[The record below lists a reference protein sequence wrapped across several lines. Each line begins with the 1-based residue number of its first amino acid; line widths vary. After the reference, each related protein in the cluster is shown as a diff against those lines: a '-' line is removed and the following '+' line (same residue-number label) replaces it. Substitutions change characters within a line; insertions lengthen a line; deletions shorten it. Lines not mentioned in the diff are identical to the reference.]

1 MKGRKR
7 ILRKGLSGKILSFTM
22 ALAMVANLMGGY
34 CAATELSTKEVK
46 AANAEQ
52 PPYRN
57 VMYYGDWS
65 IYSGQKNFTPDKID
79 GSLITHLNFAFM
91 DADANGDL
99 ITTDTWADYE
109 NPNVGFSVGTD
120 NKYAGVLGAMV
131 LLRQKYPN
139 MKIGV
144 SVGGWTRS
152 GDFPKIAASETT
164 RKNFANNVA
173 KFVHYYGY
181 DFVDIDWEYPTAD
194 RDPDP
199 EGNGVAIDKGCKGS
213 AADTQNYTLLL
224 QAIRDALD
232 SYGAKD
238 NKHYELSVAMSASPK
253 MMAAIEY
260 EKVLKIV
267 DFANMMTY
275 DLNGAWGGFTA
286 HQTALYTNPAYDE
299 GDAGL
304 SVDSCIKYLENKYG
318 DNIDYS
324 KIVVGVAPYT
334 RGWKE
339 VKKDTGRDSKNPGL
353 YADATGENGV
363 TYAYSDIN
371 SLVSKYNLTKYWD
384 DVAKANYYYSESSGM
399 FFTCDTEESVAEK
412 GKYVKQKHLG
422 GLISWMA
429 SLDAS
434 STITKTM
441 KESLYG
447 SAAIPNQ
454 KIVAP
459 ANDGVETTVT
469 TSGDSY
475 TITLKNT
482 NSSVTKASGSK
493 DISVMPWAE
502 YFGKTLSYPSISI
515 ETQNG
520 ETLSGDWSAGGT
532 ITTENGKTVVTPPE
546 WSSKTLEPGAS
557 LTFTLKSGKGTANAQ
572 NIKGITLR
580 QKAVSAGEILSAKV
594 VYKNGDY
601 VEPSENVTTKSQQT
615 TNSQTQTTAKEQN
628 TTKGQQVTTASVTT
642 KKENDTTKQ
651 ATGNYP
657 EWSPNSV
664 VYGLGNL
671 VQYQGKVYECTYA
684 HTSNLGWS
692 PTDAATLWKL
702 RTDLVAG
709 EVQTTKN
716 SGSEQETTENN
727 YTVNSKLPEHMVTGY
742 WHNFLNGSTALKIS
756 DVPDYYD
763 MICVS
768 FANSSTT
775 PGKVTF
781 ELDKDLSN
789 ALGGYTKAQFIQ
801 DIKNAKAKGQ
811 HVIISVGGAEGT
823 TYITNEEAANQFATS
838 LISIIEEY
846 GFEGVDIDFE
856 GGAVSG
862 TDYIAEALRTVHNH
876 FGEDFIITMAP
887 ETYYFQ
893 DTNPNG
899 TMATSAYYR
908 LAYKIRDILTI
919 CYPQFYNS
927 GAMNGYNGFNAQV
940 GTADFLTSLST
951 LLLENGLRA
960 DQVAL
965 GLPSTSKAASSGYV
979 STDIISTAVKALVN
993 GTSSGKFTAPKAYPT
1008 LRGVMTWSINWDA
1021 TNNYTWAKS
1030 MSSLMDSLEK
1040 HEQPTTKQATTVA
1053 PTTKTPVTEAPT
1065 VASTTKN
1072 ETTAAGQPELKPTE
1086 VIGLTIQ
1093 EQKAGKVTY
1102 VWGQTQEQIASG
1114 QTYKVYIDGQYI
1126 ESYTVA
1132 TSTTYTFTT
1141 NGKHTI
1147 RVTANLN
1154 GYETE
1159 GQTIEVTVQGLTQ
1172 DATTKTPVQ
1181 TTATT
1186 TKAPEQT
1193 TNPGTVTTGLSSRL
1207 MIGYYH
1213 TWNNDGN
1220 PFIKLR
1226 DVDKNWDV
1234 INISFAEP
1242 EKAGSTD
1249 GKMKFDISGLTSDYT
1264 KDDFKKD
1271 VKSLQAQGKKIV
1283 LSIGGYEG
1291 YFSLTS
1297 DNAVNQFVSDIK
1309 SIINEYGF
1317 DGIDIDLEQSSVQF
1331 ESGNDKDINNPTS
1344 PKVVNMIKA
1353 IRTICD
1359 SYGNDFILSWA
1370 PETFYVQLGY
1380 SFYGGINQYCDTRAG
1395 VYLPMINALRDKTS
1409 YVHVQLYN
1417 SSPIT
1422 GLDGTSYNMG
1432 TKEGIVAMCEMLL
1445 KGFHVGAY
1453 YTNSTDESTYFAPL
1467 RPDQVVIGV
1476 PSSQSAAGS
1485 GQVTNEVLQSAF
1497 TELNNNYPGIRGI
1510 MSWSI
1515 NWDSSQNKNTFVNE
1529 NAEFLAKFKNNEPTT
1544 VAPVTTQ
1551 APTEKTTTVAP
1562 VTTQAPTEKATT
1574 VAPVTTQAPTEKAT
1588 TVAPTTVAPT
1598 TKIDEDDTIPAPI
1611 GLTYAGNKDLPYYFA
1626 WQAPSSYIENYNVY
1640 VDGVFA
1646 GSSVNSSI
1654 NLTADVFANGNGD
1667 YTVSVRSVKN
1677 GKMSAATQ
1685 ITYTFKDGTGSKP
1698 TTVAPVTTAAPT
1710 EKATTA
1716 VPTTQA
1722 PTTVAPTEKAT
1733 TAVPT
1738 TQTPTTQAPT
1748 EKATTVAP
1756 TTVAPTTKI
1765 DEDDTIPA
1773 PIGLTYAGNKDLPYY
1788 FAWQAPSSDIE
1799 NYNVYVDGVFAGSS
1813 VNSSINLTADVF
1825 ANGNGDYT
1833 VSVRSVKN
1841 GKMSAATQITYT
1853 FKDGTGSKPTTVAPV
1868 TTVAPTEKTTTV
1880 APVTTQAPTE
1890 KATTAV
1896 PTTQTPTTVAPTEKA
1911 TTAVPTTQTPTTV
1924 APTEKATT
1932 VAPTTVAPTT
1942 KIDEDD
1948 TIPAP
1953 IGLTYAGNKDLPY
1966 YFAWQAPSSD
1976 IENYNVYVDG
1986 VFAGSSVNSSI
1997 NLTADVFANGN
2008 GDYTVSVRSVKN
2020 GKMSAATQITYTFK
2034 DGTGSKPTTVAPVT
2048 TVAPTEKTTT
2058 VAPVTTQA
2066 PTEKATTVDQPTQV
2080 TTTQAPTTVAPTEK
2094 ATTAVPT
2101 TQAPTTVAPTEKAT
2115 TAVPTTQVPTTVAPT
2130 EKATT
2135 VVPTTKGTDIST
2147 NPVTIGNKETSVDN
2161 TKKETSADQKVMINK
2176 AKIKVAKRKH
2186 KSAKIKVSFKKI
2198 SGVTGYQIRVSSTKK
2213 FTKKKTITKF
2223 VSKTNVK
2230 VYARKLKKA
2239 KKLYVQVRG
2248 YKIVGGKKVYG
2259 LWSGKKKVKK

>member
-7 ILRKGLSGKILSFTM
+7 TLRKGLSGKILSFTM

-120 NKYAGVLGAMV
+120 NKYAGVLGAML

-224 QAIRDALD
+224 QAIRDELD

-238 NKHYELSVAMSASPK
+238 DKHYELSVAMSASPK

-363 TYAYSDIN
+363 TYAYSDID

-434 STITKTM
+434 STMTKTM

-454 KIVAP
+454 KIVVP

-520 ETLSGDWSAGGT
+520 ETLSGEWSAGGT

-580 QKAVSAGEILSAKV
+580 QKAVSAGEILSTKV

-601 VEPSENVTTKSQQT
+601 VEPSEDVTTKSQQT

-716 SGSEQETTENN
+716 NGSEQETTENN

-823 TYITNEEAANQFATS
+823 TYITNKEAANQFATS

-862 TDYIAEALRTVHNH
+862 TDYIAEALRTVRNH

-993 GTSSGKFTAPKAYPT
+993 GTSSGNFTAPKAYPT

-1065 VASTTKN
+1065 VA
-1072 ETTAAGQPELKPTE
+1072 
-1086 VIGLTIQ
+1086 
-1093 EQKAGKVTY
+1093 
-1102 VWGQTQEQIASG
+1102 
-1114 QTYKVYIDGQYI
+1114 
-1126 ESYTVA
+1126 
-1132 TSTTYTFTT
+1132 
-1141 NGKHTI
+1141 
-1147 RVTANLN
+1147 
-1154 GYETE
+1154 
-1159 GQTIEVTVQGLTQ
+1159 
-1172 DATTKTPVQ
+1172 
-1181 TTATT
+1181 
-1186 TKAPEQT
+1186 
-1193 TNPGTVTTGLSSRL
+1193 
-1207 MIGYYH
+1207 
-1213 TWNNDGN
+1213 
-1220 PFIKLR
+1220 
-1226 DVDKNWDV
+1226 
-1234 INISFAEP
+1234 
-1242 EKAGSTD
+1242 
-1249 GKMKFDISGLTSDYT
+1249 
-1264 KDDFKKD
+1264 
-1271 VKSLQAQGKKIV
+1271 
-1283 LSIGGYEG
+1283 
-1291 YFSLTS
+1291 
-1297 DNAVNQFVSDIK
+1297 
-1309 SIINEYGF
+1309 
-1317 DGIDIDLEQSSVQF
+1317 
-1331 ESGNDKDINNPTS
+1331 
-1344 PKVVNMIKA
+1344 
-1353 IRTICD
+1353 
-1359 SYGNDFILSWA
+1359 
-1370 PETFYVQLGY
+1370 
-1380 SFYGGINQYCDTRAG
+1380 
-1395 VYLPMINALRDKTS
+1395 
-1409 YVHVQLYN
+1409 
-1417 SSPIT
+1417 
-1422 GLDGTSYNMG
+1422 
-1432 TKEGIVAMCEMLL
+1432 
-1445 KGFHVGAY
+1445 
-1453 YTNSTDESTYFAPL
+1453 
-1467 RPDQVVIGV
+1467 
-1476 PSSQSAAGS
+1476 
-1485 GQVTNEVLQSAF
+1485 
-1497 TELNNNYPGIRGI
+1497 
-1510 MSWSI
+1510 
-1515 NWDSSQNKNTFVNE
+1515 
-1529 NAEFLAKFKNNEPTT
+1529 
-1544 VAPVTTQ
+1544 
-1551 APTEKTTTVAP
+1551 
-1562 VTTQAPTEKATT
+1562 
-1574 VAPVTTQAPTEKAT
+1574 
-1588 TVAPTTVAPT
+1588 PTTVAPT
-1598 TKIDEDDTIPAPI
+1598 TKIEEDDTIPAPI

-1626 WQAPSSYIENYNVY
+1626 WQS
-1640 VDGVFA
+1640 
-1646 GSSVNSSI
+1646 
-1654 NLTADVFANGNGD
+1654 
-1667 YTVSVRSVKN
+1667 
-1677 GKMSAATQ
+1677 
-1685 ITYTFKDGTGSKP
+1685 
-1698 TTVAPVTTAAPT
+1698 
-1710 EKATTA
+1710 
-1716 VPTTQA
+1716 
-1722 PTTVAPTEKAT
+1722 
-1733 TAVPT
+1733 
-1738 TQTPTTQAPT
+1738 
-1748 EKATTVAP
+1748 
-1756 TTVAPTTKI
+1756 
-1765 DEDDTIPA
+1765 
-1773 PIGLTYAGNKDLPYY
+1773 
-1788 FAWQAPSSDIE
+1788 PSSDIE

-1880 APVTTQAPTE
+1880 T
-1890 KATTAV
+1890 
-1896 PTTQTPTTVAPTEKA
+1896 
-1911 TTAVPTTQTPTTV
+1911 
-1924 APTEKATT
+1924 PTEKATT
-1932 VAPTTVAPTT
+1932 VAPTEKT
-1942 KIDEDD
+1942 
-1948 TIPAP
+1948 
-1953 IGLTYAGNKDLPY
+1953 
-1966 YFAWQAPSSD
+1966 
-1976 IENYNVYVDG
+1976 
-1986 VFAGSSVNSSI
+1986 
-1997 NLTADVFANGN
+1997 
-2008 GDYTVSVRSVKN
+2008 
-2020 GKMSAATQITYTFK
+2020 
-2034 DGTGSKPTTVAPVT
+2034 T

-2066 PTEKATTVDQPTQV
+2066 PTEKTTTVVPV
-2080 TTTQAPTTVAPTEK
+2080 TTQAPTEK
-2094 ATTAVPT
+2094 ATTVAPVT
-2101 TQAPTTVAPTEKAT
+2101 TQAPTEKA
-2115 TAVPTTQVPTTVAPT
+2115 TTVAPT

-2230 VYARKLKKA
+2230 VYVRKLKKA

>member
-1 MKGRKR
+1 
-7 ILRKGLSGKILSFTM
+7 
-22 ALAMVANLMGGY
+22 
-34 CAATELSTKEVK
+34 
-46 AANAEQ
+46 
-52 PPYRN
+52 
-57 VMYYGDWS
+57 
-65 IYSGQKNFTPDKID
+65 
-79 GSLITHLNFAFM
+79 
-91 DADANGDL
+91 
-99 ITTDTWADYE
+99 
-109 NPNVGFSVGTD
+109 
-120 NKYAGVLGAMV
+120 MV

-238 NKHYELSVAMSASPK
+238 DKHYELSVAMSASPK

-412 GKYVKQKHLG
+412 GKYVKQKHVG

-557 LTFTLKSGKGTANAQ
+557 LTFTLKSGKGTANVQ

-580 QKAVSAGEILSAKV
+580 QKAIAAGEILSTKV

-601 VEPSENVTTKSQQT
+601 VEPSEDVTTKSQQT

-1551 APTEKTTTVAP
+1551 APTEK
-1562 VTTQAPTEKATT
+1562 
-1574 VAPVTTQAPTEKAT
+1574 
-1588 TVAPTTVAPT
+1588 
-1598 TKIDEDDTIPAPI
+1598 
-1611 GLTYAGNKDLPYYFA
+1611 
-1626 WQAPSSYIENYNVY
+1626 
-1640 VDGVFA
+1640 
-1646 GSSVNSSI
+1646 
-1654 NLTADVFANGNGD
+1654 
-1667 YTVSVRSVKN
+1667 
-1677 GKMSAATQ
+1677 
-1685 ITYTFKDGTGSKP
+1685 
-1698 TTVAPVTTAAPT
+1698 
-1710 EKATTA
+1710 
-1716 VPTTQA
+1716 
-1722 PTTVAPTEKAT
+1722 
-1733 TAVPT
+1733 
-1738 TQTPTTQAPT
+1738 
-1748 EKATTVAP
+1748 ATTVAP

-1880 APVTTQAPTE
+1880 EPVTTQA
-1890 KATTAV
+1890 
-1896 PTTQTPTTVAPTEKA
+1896 
-1911 TTAVPTTQTPTTV
+1911 PTTV

-1932 VAPTTVAPTT
+1932 VVP
-1942 KIDEDD
+1942 
-1948 TIPAP
+1948 
-1953 IGLTYAGNKDLPY
+1953 
-1966 YFAWQAPSSD
+1966 
-1976 IENYNVYVDG
+1976 
-1986 VFAGSSVNSSI
+1986 
-1997 NLTADVFANGN
+1997 
-2008 GDYTVSVRSVKN
+2008 
-2020 GKMSAATQITYTFK
+2020 
-2034 DGTGSKPTTVAPVT
+2034 
-2048 TVAPTEKTTT
+2048 
-2058 VAPVTTQA
+2058 
-2066 PTEKATTVDQPTQV
+2066 
-2080 TTTQAPTTVAPTEK
+2080 TTQAPTTAAPTEK

-2101 TQAPTTVAPTEKAT
+2101 TQAPTTVAPT
-2115 TAVPTTQVPTTVAPT
+2115 TVAPT

-2135 VVPTTKGTDIST
+2135 VVPTTQTPTTIAPSETGTTTKPETSKETPTVSTTEIVTTKTAQTVKVPKVKIKKATKKRSAKKLKVTLKTAKGVKGYQVMIST
-2147 NPVTIGNKETSVDN
+2147 S
-2161 TKKETSADQKVMINK
+2161 
-2176 AKIKVAKRKH
+2176 
-2186 KSAKIKVSFKKI
+2186 
-2198 SGVTGYQIRVSSTKK
+2198 KK
-2213 FTKKKTITKF
+2213 F
-2223 VSKTNVK
+2223 
-2230 VYARKLKKA
+2230 KKA
-2239 KKLYVQVRG
+2239 KVKNYKKAKFTIKKLKANKKYFIRVRA
-2248 YKIVGGKKVYG
+2248 YKVVNGKVYYG
-2259 LWSGKKKVKK
+2259 KWSNRKVKFKK

>member
-1 MKGRKR
+1 
-7 ILRKGLSGKILSFTM
+7 
-22 ALAMVANLMGGY
+22 
-34 CAATELSTKEVK
+34 
-46 AANAEQ
+46 
-52 PPYRN
+52 
-57 VMYYGDWS
+57 
-65 IYSGQKNFTPDKID
+65 
-79 GSLITHLNFAFM
+79 
-91 DADANGDL
+91 
-99 ITTDTWADYE
+99 
-109 NPNVGFSVGTD
+109 
-120 NKYAGVLGAMV
+120 
-131 LLRQKYPN
+131 

-238 NKHYELSVAMSASPK
+238 DKHYELSVAMSASPK

-580 QKAVSAGEILSAKV
+580 QKAVSAGEILSTKV

-601 VEPSENVTTKSQQT
+601 VEPSEDVTTKSQQT

-862 TDYIAEALRTVHNH
+862 TDYIAEALRTVRNH

-1065 VASTTKN
+1065 VAPTTKN

-1114 QTYKVYIDGQYI
+1114 QTYKVYIDGQYL

-1154 GYETE
+1154 GY
-1159 GQTIEVTVQGLTQ
+1159 
-1172 DATTKTPVQ
+1172 
-1181 TTATT
+1181 
-1186 TKAPEQT
+1186 
-1193 TNPGTVTTGLSSRL
+1193 
-1207 MIGYYH
+1207 
-1213 TWNNDGN
+1213 
-1220 PFIKLR
+1220 
-1226 DVDKNWDV
+1226 
-1234 INISFAEP
+1234 
-1242 EKAGSTD
+1242 
-1249 GKMKFDISGLTSDYT
+1249 
-1264 KDDFKKD
+1264 
-1271 VKSLQAQGKKIV
+1271 
-1283 LSIGGYEG
+1283 
-1291 YFSLTS
+1291 
-1297 DNAVNQFVSDIK
+1297 
-1309 SIINEYGF
+1309 
-1317 DGIDIDLEQSSVQF
+1317 
-1331 ESGNDKDINNPTS
+1331 
-1344 PKVVNMIKA
+1344 
-1353 IRTICD
+1353 
-1359 SYGNDFILSWA
+1359 
-1370 PETFYVQLGY
+1370 
-1380 SFYGGINQYCDTRAG
+1380 
-1395 VYLPMINALRDKTS
+1395 
-1409 YVHVQLYN
+1409 
-1417 SSPIT
+1417 
-1422 GLDGTSYNMG
+1422 
-1432 TKEGIVAMCEMLL
+1432 
-1445 KGFHVGAY
+1445 
-1453 YTNSTDESTYFAPL
+1453 
-1467 RPDQVVIGV
+1467 
-1476 PSSQSAAGS
+1476 
-1485 GQVTNEVLQSAF
+1485 
-1497 TELNNNYPGIRGI
+1497 
-1510 MSWSI
+1510 
-1515 NWDSSQNKNTFVNE
+1515 
-1529 NAEFLAKFKNNEPTT
+1529 
-1544 VAPVTTQ
+1544 
-1551 APTEKTTTVAP
+1551 
-1562 VTTQAPTEKATT
+1562 
-1574 VAPVTTQAPTEKAT
+1574 
-1588 TVAPTTVAPT
+1588 
-1598 TKIDEDDTIPAPI
+1598 
-1611 GLTYAGNKDLPYYFA
+1611 
-1626 WQAPSSYIENYNVY
+1626 
-1640 VDGVFA
+1640 
-1646 GSSVNSSI
+1646 
-1654 NLTADVFANGNGD
+1654 
-1667 YTVSVRSVKN
+1667 
-1677 GKMSAATQ
+1677 
-1685 ITYTFKDGTGSKP
+1685 
-1698 TTVAPVTTAAPT
+1698 
-1710 EKATTA
+1710 
-1716 VPTTQA
+1716 
-1722 PTTVAPTEKAT
+1722 
-1733 TAVPT
+1733 
-1738 TQTPTTQAPT
+1738 
-1748 EKATTVAP
+1748 
-1756 TTVAPTTKI
+1756 
-1765 DEDDTIPA
+1765 
-1773 PIGLTYAGNKDLPYY
+1773 
-1788 FAWQAPSSDIE
+1788 
-1799 NYNVYVDGVFAGSS
+1799 
-1813 VNSSINLTADVF
+1813 
-1825 ANGNGDYT
+1825 
-1833 VSVRSVKN
+1833 
-1841 GKMSAATQITYT
+1841 
-1853 FKDGTGSKPTTVAPV
+1853 
-1868 TTVAPTEKTTTV
+1868 
-1880 APVTTQAPTE
+1880 
-1890 KATTAV
+1890 
-1896 PTTQTPTTVAPTEKA
+1896 
-1911 TTAVPTTQTPTTV
+1911 
-1924 APTEKATT
+1924 
-1932 VAPTTVAPTT
+1932 
-1942 KIDEDD
+1942 
-1948 TIPAP
+1948 
-1953 IGLTYAGNKDLPY
+1953 
-1966 YFAWQAPSSD
+1966 
-1976 IENYNVYVDG
+1976 
-1986 VFAGSSVNSSI
+1986 
-1997 NLTADVFANGN
+1997 
-2008 GDYTVSVRSVKN
+2008 
-2020 GKMSAATQITYTFK
+2020 
-2034 DGTGSKPTTVAPVT
+2034 
-2048 TVAPTEKTTT
+2048 
-2058 VAPVTTQA
+2058 
-2066 PTEKATTVDQPTQV
+2066 
-2080 TTTQAPTTVAPTEK
+2080 
-2094 ATTAVPT
+2094 
-2101 TQAPTTVAPTEKAT
+2101 
-2115 TAVPTTQVPTTVAPT
+2115 
-2130 EKATT
+2130 
-2135 VVPTTKGTDIST
+2135 
-2147 NPVTIGNKETSVDN
+2147 
-2161 TKKETSADQKVMINK
+2161 
-2176 AKIKVAKRKH
+2176 
-2186 KSAKIKVSFKKI
+2186 
-2198 SGVTGYQIRVSSTKK
+2198 
-2213 FTKKKTITKF
+2213 
-2223 VSKTNVK
+2223 
-2230 VYARKLKKA
+2230 
-2239 KKLYVQVRG
+2239 
-2248 YKIVGGKKVYG
+2248 
-2259 LWSGKKKVKK
+2259 